1 MSFAVPEQATQSHQ
15 NSACG
20 KGDDRGFQRFG
31 VSVGQPVKT
40 GDTDED
46 PEAFADREMVAQSHQ
61 RGLQMRTVASAG
73 CWAGSIP
80 WKYCRV
86 ASMNCLM
93 FDSNIFCSS

>member
-1 MSFAVPEQATQSHQ
+1 MSLAVLEQATQSDQ
-15 NSACG
+15 YSTRG
-20 KGDDRGFQRFG
+20 EGDDRGFQRFG
-31 VSVGQPVKT
+31 VPVGQPVET

-80 WKYCRV
+80 WKY
-86 ASMNCLM
+86 
-93 FDSNIFCSS
+93 